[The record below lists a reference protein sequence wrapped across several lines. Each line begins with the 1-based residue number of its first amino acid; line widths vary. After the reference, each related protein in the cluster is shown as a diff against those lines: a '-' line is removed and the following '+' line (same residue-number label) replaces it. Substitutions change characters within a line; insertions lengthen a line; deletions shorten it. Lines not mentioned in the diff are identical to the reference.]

1 MGVLAGVILGIADGL
16 AQGLVTKY
24 QTEKLAN
31 AYKEAANQVRAA
43 AQKYSGQAAD
53 SAMTQE
59 GARQGQ
65 QIQKLA
71 QSQGQKG
78 TSGLSNVDAMTGM
91 NNVQNNGLSGYM
103 QGQNLGRSNKAQEL
117 NSKYNAATIA
127 AQNML
132 SRANTD
138 FNVGNQALK
147 LATNS
152 IGGLLQGYGNIGG
165 SAGLATVTQ
174 PVSTGMN
181 SLTQSAANMFS
192 DENCKESIT
201 NSSGDKIP
209 VADAADALRQI
220 ESIEYQYKPE
230 MGLDNDKHVGIS
242 AQSLEGTALDNGTVK
257 SEPGK
262 FKTLDKQKLLE
273 STLAGIAALQKE
285 IDSLK
290 SGKKIDSLKSG
301 KEMISDVQL
310 KEAVNNKEPN
320 KVENIVESSNNP
332 TKIVKDA
339 GLEQTP
345 LMQEAKQINDGD
357 KRTDEVNNKAVEE
370 TIDWN
375 SLEKKAEEEHNK
387 IQRGESITGFDKV
400 DKFDPNADDYVPPV
414 MEQNFDLKKAL
425 MDYGVSAEDAIDI
438 VDYGLEDQNQYPET
452 INQDETVIDNKM
464 SNSPIAETEPAEGFE
479 NIDNAVQLVNN
490 GKEEEALDLVE
501 KEAEEKEEE
510 PEEKFRIGMLGSS
523 LGKPTTFSNTSIPA
537 YNPKE
542 VNFDSSKIGSSI
554 LGNLLNSINTPSGSI
569 SAPNVSSS
577 IKKPEEL
584 TSNISSKAI
593 GGSIPDSLD
602 ASKEL
607 NVKQGSKMNSYSTN
621 NGGTVNS
628 GATKTN
634 GTLTNNS
641 PELPSF
647 TGHTDT
653 SDDIT
658 IDSLKEATIENL
670 ISKIMEMDDDKA
682 KANEINKE
690 ELTYK
695 GVSIKKLPPEQLN
708 ELIKIVGE

>member
-1 MGVLAGVILGIADGL
+1 MSAVAAIVLGIADAVG
-16 AQGLVTKY
+16 QGLVAKH
-24 QTEKLAN
+24 QSDKLAN

-71 QSQGQKG
+71 QSQGQAG
-78 TSGLSNVDAMTGM
+78 TSGLSNVDAMAGM
-91 NNVQNNGLSGYM
+91 NNVQNSGLSGYM

-117 NSKYNAATIA
+117 NSKYNAATVA

-132 SRANTD
+132 SKAKTD
-138 FNVGNQALK
+138 YKVGNQASNMIFN
-147 LATNS
+147 T
-152 IGGLLQGYGNIGG
+152 IGGLSQGLTNI
-165 SAGLATVTQ
+165 
-174 PVSTGMN
+174 
-181 SLTQSAANMFS
+181 FS

-209 VADAADALRQI
+209 IADAADALRQI

-290 SGKKIDSLKSG
+290 SGK
-301 KEMISDVQL
+301 EMVSDVQL
-310 KEAVNNKEPN
+310 KEAVDNKKPN
-320 KVENIVESSNNP
+320 KVENIVENSNNP
-332 TKIVKDA
+332 TEIVKDA

-400 DKFDPNADDYVPPV
+400 DKFDPNAEDYVPPV

-452 INQDETVIDNKM
+452 INQDETIIDDKM

-479 NIDNAVQLVNN
+479 NIDNAVQLIND

-501 KEAEEKEEE
+501 KEAEEPEEKEEK
-510 PEEKFRIGMLGSS
+510 EEKFRIGMLGSS
-523 LGKPTTFSNTSIPA
+523 LGAPTKFSNTSIPVS
-537 YNPKE
+537 NPKE
-542 VNFDSSKIGSSI
+542 VNFDRSNIGSPI
-554 LGNLLNSINTPSGSI
+554 LGNFLKSINTPSGSI
-569 SAPNVSSS
+569 SAPNVSNS

-607 NVKQGSKMNSYSTN
+607 NVKHGSKMNSYSTN

-653 SDDIT
+653 SDNIT

>member
-1 MGVLAGVILGIADGL
+1 MGVLTGVVLGIANGL

-24 QTEKLAN
+24 QTDKLAN

-65 QIQKLA
+65 QMQKLA
-71 QSQGQKG
+71 QSQGQAG
-78 TSGLSNVDAMTGM
+78 TSGLSNVDAMAGM
-91 NNVQNNGLSGYM
+91 NNVQNSGLSGYM

-117 NSKYNAATIA
+117 NSKYNAATVA

-132 SRANTD
+132 SKAKTD
-138 FNVGNQALK
+138 YKVGNQASNMIFN
-147 LATNS
+147 T
-152 IGGLLQGYGNIGG
+152 IGGLGQGWNNIGG
-165 SAGLATVTQ
+165 SAG
-174 PVSTGMN
+174 MN
-181 SLTQSAANMFS
+181 ALTQSAGSMFS

-209 VADAADALRQI
+209 IADAADALRQI

-290 SGKKIDSLKSG
+290 SGK
-301 KEMISDVQL
+301 EMVSDVQL
-310 KEAVNNKEPN
+310 KEAVNDKKPN
-320 KVENIVESSNNP
+320 KVENIIENSNNP

-345 LMQEAKQINDGD
+345 LMKEAEQINDGD

-400 DKFDPNADDYVPPV
+400 DKFDPNAEDYVPPV

-452 INQDETVIDNKM
+452 INQDETIIDDKM

-479 NIDNAVQLVNN
+479 NIDNAVQLIND
-490 GKEEEALDLVE
+490 GKEEEVLDLVE
-501 KEAEEKEEE
+501 KEAEEKEKEE

-523 LGKPTTFSNTSIPA
+523 LGAPTRFSNTSIPA
-537 YNPKE
+537 SNPKE
-542 VNFDSSKIGSSI
+542 VNFDSSKVGSSM
-554 LGNLLNSINTPSGSI
+554 LGNFLKSINTPSGSI
-569 SAPNVSSS
+569 SAPNVSNS

-621 NGGTVNS
+621 NGGTINS

-653 SDDIT
+653 SDNIT

>member
-1 MGVLAGVILGIADGL
+1 MSAVAAIVLGIADAVG
-16 AQGLVTKY
+16 QGLVTKY
-24 QTEKLAN
+24 QTDKLAD
-31 AYKEAANQVRAA
+31 AYAEAANQVRLAA
-43 AQKYSGQAAD
+43 NKYSGQAAD

-71 QSQGQKG
+71 QAQGQAG
-78 TSGLSNVDAMTGM
+78 TTGLSNVDAMAGM

-103 QGQNLGRSNKAQEL
+103 QGQSLGRSNKAQEL
-117 NSKYNAATIA
+117 NSKYNAATVA

-132 SRANTD
+132 SKAKTD
-138 FNVGNQALK
+138 YKVGNQASNLIFN
-147 LATNS
+147 T
-152 IGGLLQGYGNIGG
+152 IGGLSQGLTNI
-165 SAGLATVTQ
+165 
-174 PVSTGMN
+174 
-181 SLTQSAANMFS
+181 FS

-209 VADAADALRQI
+209 IADAADALRQI

-290 SGKKIDSLKSG
+290 SGK
-301 KEMISDVQL
+301 EMVSDVQL
-310 KEAVNNKEPN
+310 KEAVDNKKPN
-320 KVENIVESSNNP
+320 KVENIIENSNNP
-332 TKIVKDA
+332 TEIVKDA

-345 LMQEAKQINDGD
+345 LMKEAKQINDGD

-400 DKFDPNADDYVPPV
+400 DKFDPNANDYVPPV

-452 INQDETVIDNKM
+452 INQDETIIDNKM
-464 SNSPIAETEPAEGFE
+464 SNSPIVETEPAEGFE
-479 NIDNAVQLVNN
+479 NIDNAVQLIND

-501 KEAEEKEEE
+501 KEAEDKEEEKEE

-523 LGKPTTFSNTSIPA
+523 LGAPTRFSNTSIPA
-537 YNPKE
+537 SNPKE
-542 VNFDSSKIGSSI
+542 VNFDSSKVGSSM

-569 SAPNVSSS
+569 SAPNVSNN

-653 SDDIT
+653 SDNIT

>member
-1 MGVLAGVILGIADGL
+1 MSAVAAIVLGIADAVG
-16 AQGLVTKY
+16 QGLVTKY
-24 QTEKLAN
+24 QTDKLAD
-31 AYKEAANQVRAA
+31 AYAEAANQVRLAA
-43 AQKYSGQAAD
+43 NKYSGQAAD

-71 QSQGQKG
+71 QAQGQAG
-78 TSGLSNVDAMTGM
+78 TTGLSNVDAMAGM

-103 QGQNLGRSNKAQEL
+103 QGQSLGRSNKAQEL
-117 NSKYNAATIA
+117 NSKYNAATVA

-132 SRANTD
+132 SKAKTD
-138 FNVGNQALK
+138 YKVGNQASNLIFN
-147 LATNS
+147 T
-152 IGGLLQGYGNIGG
+152 IGGLSQGLTNI
-165 SAGLATVTQ
+165 
-174 PVSTGMN
+174 
-181 SLTQSAANMFS
+181 FS

-209 VADAADALRQI
+209 IADAADALRQI

-290 SGKKIDSLKSG
+290 SGK
-301 KEMISDVQL
+301 EMVSDVQL
-310 KEAVNNKEPN
+310 KEAVDNKKPN
-320 KVENIVESSNNP
+320 KVENIIENSNNP
-332 TKIVKDA
+332 TEIVKDA

-345 LMQEAKQINDGD
+345 LMKEAKQINDGD

-400 DKFDPNADDYVPPV
+400 DKFDPNANDYVPPV

-452 INQDETVIDNKM
+452 INQDETIIDNKM

-479 NIDNAVQLVNN
+479 NIDNAVQLIND

-501 KEAEEKEEE
+501 KEAEDKEEEKEE

-523 LGKPTTFSNTSIPA
+523 LGAPTRFSNTSIPA
-537 YNPKE
+537 SNPKE
-542 VNFDSSKIGSSI
+542 VNFDSSKVGSSM

-569 SAPNVSSS
+569 SAPNVSNN

-653 SDDIT
+653 SDNIT

>member
-1 MGVLAGVILGIADGL
+1 MSAVAAIVLGIADAVG
-16 AQGLVTKY
+16 QGLVTKY
-24 QTEKLAN
+24 QTDKLAD
-31 AYKEAANQVRAA
+31 AYAEAANQVRLAA
-43 AQKYSGQAAD
+43 NKYSGQAAD

-71 QSQGQKG
+71 QAQGQAG
-78 TSGLSNVDAMTGM
+78 TTGLSNVDAMAGM

-103 QGQNLGRSNKAQEL
+103 QGQSLGRSNKAQEL
-117 NSKYNAATIA
+117 NSKYNAATVA

-132 SRANTD
+132 SKAKTD
-138 FNVGNQALK
+138 YKVGNQASNLIFN
-147 LATNS
+147 T
-152 IGGLLQGYGNIGG
+152 IGGLSQGLTNI
-165 SAGLATVTQ
+165 
-174 PVSTGMN
+174 
-181 SLTQSAANMFS
+181 FS

-209 VADAADALRQI
+209 IADAADALRQI

-290 SGKKIDSLKSG
+290 SGK
-301 KEMISDVQL
+301 EMVSDVQL
-310 KEAVNNKEPN
+310 KEAVDNNKPN
-320 KVENIVESSNNP
+320 KVENIIENSNNP
-332 TKIVKDA
+332 TEIVKDA

-345 LMQEAKQINDGD
+345 LMKEAKQINDGD

-400 DKFDPNADDYVPPV
+400 DKFDPNANDYVPPV

-452 INQDETVIDNKM
+452 INQDETIIDNKM

-479 NIDNAVQLVNN
+479 NIDNAVQLIND

-501 KEAEEKEEE
+501 KEAEDKEEEKEE

-523 LGKPTTFSNTSIPA
+523 LGAPTRFSNTSIPA
-537 YNPKE
+537 SNPKE
-542 VNFDSSKIGSSI
+542 VNFDSSKVGSSM

-569 SAPNVSSS
+569 SAPNVSNN

-653 SDDIT
+653 SDNIT

>member
-1 MGVLAGVILGIADGL
+1 MSAVAAIVLGIANGV
-16 AQGLVTKY
+16 AQGLVTKH
-24 QTEKLAN
+24 QSDKLAD
-31 AYKEAANQVRAA
+31 AYQDAANQVRAA
-43 AQKYSGQAAD
+43 ANKYSGQAAD

-71 QSQGQKG
+71 QSQGQTG
-78 TSGLSNVDAMTGM
+78 TSGLSNVDAMAGM
-91 NNVQNNGLSGYM
+91 NNVQNSGLSGYM

-132 SRANTD
+132 SRAQTD
-138 FNVGNQALK
+138 YNVGNQALK

-174 PVSTGMN
+174 PVSAGMN
-181 SLTQSAANMFS
+181 ALTQSGANMFS

-290 SGKKIDSLKSG
+290 SGK
-301 KEMISDVQL
+301 EMVSDVQL
-310 KEAVNNKEPN
+310 KEAVDNKKPN
-320 KVENIVESSNNP
+320 KVENIVENSNNP

-357 KRTDEVNNKAVEE
+357 KRTDEVNNKAVED

-414 MEQNFDLKKAL
+414 MEQDFDLKKAL

-438 VDYGLEDQNQYPET
+438 ADYGLEDQNQYPET

-501 KEAEEKEEE
+501 KETEEKEEE

-542 VNFDSSKIGSSI
+542 VNFDSSKIGSSM
-554 LGNLLNSINTPSGSI
+554 LGNFLNSINTPSGSI

-653 SDDIT
+653 SGDIT

>member
-1 MGVLAGVILGIADGL
+1 MSAVAAIVLGIADAVG
-16 AQGLVTKY
+16 QGLVTKY
-24 QTEKLAN
+24 QTDKLAD
-31 AYKEAANQVRAA
+31 AYAEAANQVRLAA
-43 AQKYSGQAAD
+43 NKYSGQAAD

-71 QSQGQKG
+71 QAQGQAG
-78 TSGLSNVDAMTGM
+78 TTGLSNVDAMAGM

-103 QGQNLGRSNKAQEL
+103 QGQSLGRSNKAQEL
-117 NSKYNAATIA
+117 NSKYNAATVA

-132 SRANTD
+132 SKAKTD
-138 FNVGNQALK
+138 YKVGNQASNLIFN
-147 LATNS
+147 T
-152 IGGLLQGYGNIGG
+152 IGGLSQGLTNI
-165 SAGLATVTQ
+165 
-174 PVSTGMN
+174 
-181 SLTQSAANMFS
+181 FS

-209 VADAADALRQI
+209 IADAADALRQI

-290 SGKKIDSLKSG
+290 SGK
-301 KEMISDVQL
+301 EMVSDVQL
-310 KEAVNNKEPN
+310 KEAVDNKKPN
-320 KVENIVESSNNP
+320 KVENIIENSNNP
-332 TKIVKDA
+332 TEIVKDA

-345 LMQEAKQINDGD
+345 LMKEAKQINDGD

-400 DKFDPNADDYVPPV
+400 DKFDPNANDYVPPV

-452 INQDETVIDNKM
+452 INQDETIIDNKM

-479 NIDNAVQLVNN
+479 NIDNAVQLIND

-501 KEAEEKEEE
+501 KEAEDKEEEKEE

-523 LGKPTTFSNTSIPA
+523 LGAPTRFSNTSIPA
-537 YNPKE
+537 SNPKE
-542 VNFDSSKIGSSI
+542 VNFDSSKVGYSM

-569 SAPNVSSS
+569 SAPNVSNN

-653 SDDIT
+653 SDNIT

-682 KANEINKE
+682 KANGINKE

>member
-1 MGVLAGVILGIADGL
+1 MGVLAGVILGIADAVG
-16 AQGLVTKY
+16 QGLVTKY
-24 QTEKLAN
+24 QTDKLAD
-31 AYKEAANQVRAA
+31 AYAEAANQVRAA
-43 AQKYSGQAAD
+43 ANKYSGQAAD
-53 SAMTQE
+53 AAMTQE

-71 QSQGQKG
+71 QSQGQTG
-78 TSGLSNVDAMTGM
+78 TSGLSNVDAMAGM
-91 NNVQNNGLSGYM
+91 NNIQNNGLSGYM

-117 NSKYNAATIA
+117 NSKYNAETAA

-132 SRANTD
+132 SKAQTD
-138 FNVGNQALK
+138 YNVGRQTSNMIFNTLGN
-147 LATNS
+147 L
-152 IGGLLQGYGNIGG
+152 GGLA
-165 SAGLATVTQ
+165 S
-174 PVSTGMN
+174 
-181 SLTQSAANMFS
+181 MFTS

-301 KEMISDVQL
+301 KEMVSDVQL
-310 KEAVNNKEPN
+310 KEAVDNKEPN
-320 KVENIVESSNNP
+320 KVENIVENSNNP

-345 LMQEAKQINDGD
+345 LMQEAKQINNGD

-400 DKFDPNADDYVPPV
+400 DKFDPNAEDYVPPV
-414 MEQNFDLKKAL
+414 MEQDFDLKKAL

-464 SNSPIAETEPAEGFE
+464 SNSPIAETKPAEGFE
-479 NIDNAVQLVNN
+479 NIDNAVQLIND

-523 LGKPTTFSNTSIPA
+523 LGAPTRFSNTSIPA
-537 YNPKE
+537 SNPKE
-542 VNFDSSKIGSSI
+542 VNFDSSNIGSPI

-569 SAPNVSSS
+569 SAPNVSNS

-653 SDDIT
+653 SDNIK

>member
-1 MGVLAGVILGIADGL
+1 MGFLAPVILGIADAVG
-16 AQGLVTKY
+16 QGLVTKY
-24 QTEKLAN
+24 QTDKLAD
-31 AYKEAANQVRAA
+31 AYADAANQVRMAA
-43 AQKYSGQAAD
+43 NKYSGQAAD

-71 QSQGQKG
+71 QSQGQAG

-103 QGQNLGRSNKAQEL
+103 QGQNLGRSNKEQEL

-165 SAGLATVTQ
+165 SA
-174 PVSTGMN
+174 GMN

-301 KEMISDVQL
+301 KEMVSDVQL
-310 KEAVNNKEPN
+310 KEAVDNKEPN
-320 KVENIVESSNNP
+320 KVENIVENSNNP

-400 DKFDPNADDYVPPV
+400 DKFDPNAEDYVPPV
-414 MEQNFDLKKAL
+414 MEQDFDLKKAL

-438 VDYGLEDQNQYPET
+438 ADYGLEDQNQYPET

-501 KEAEEKEEE
+501 KEAEDKEEEE

-523 LGKPTTFSNTSIPA
+523 LGKPTTFSNTSIPVS
-537 YNPKE
+537 NPKE
-542 VNFDSSKIGSSI
+542 VNFDSSNIGSPI

-653 SDDIT
+653 SDNIT

>member
-1 MGVLAGVILGIADGL
+1 MSAVAAIVLGIADAVG
-16 AQGLVTKY
+16 QGLVTKY
-24 QTEKLAN
+24 QTDKLAD

-65 QIQKLA
+65 QMQKLA
-71 QSQGQKG
+71 QSQGQAG
-78 TSGLSNVDAMTGM
+78 TSGLSNVDAMAGM

-117 NSKYNAATIA
+117 NSKYNAATVA

-132 SRANTD
+132 SKAKTD
-138 FNVGNQALK
+138 YKVGNQASNLIFN
-147 LATNS
+147 T
-152 IGGLLQGYGNIGG
+152 IGGLGQGWNNIGG
-165 SAGLATVTQ
+165 SAG
-174 PVSTGMN
+174 MN
-181 SLTQSAANMFS
+181 ALTQSAANMFS

-209 VADAADALRQI
+209 IADAADALRQI

-290 SGKKIDSLKSG
+290 SGK
-301 KEMISDVQL
+301 EMVSDVQL

-320 KVENIVESSNNP
+320 KVENIVENSNNP

-425 MDYGVSAEDAIDI
+425 MDYGVSAEDAINI

-452 INQDETVIDNKM
+452 INQDETIIDDKM
-464 SNSPIAETEPAEGFE
+464 SNSPIVETEPAEGFE
-479 NIDNAVQLVNN
+479 NIDNAVQLIND

-501 KEAEEKEEE
+501 KEAEDKEEEKEE

-537 YNPKE
+537 SNPKE
-542 VNFDSSKIGSSI
+542 VNFDSSKVGSSM

-653 SDDIT
+653 SDNIT

>member
-1 MGVLAGVILGIADGL
+1 MGVVAGVVLAIASGVT
-16 AQGLVTKY
+16 QGLVAKH
-24 QTEKLAN
+24 QSDKLAE
-31 AYKEAANQVRAA
+31 AYEEAANQVRAA

-53 SAMTQE
+53 TAMTQE

-78 TSGLSNVDAMTGM
+78 TSGLSNVDAMAGM
-91 NNVQNNGLSGYM
+91 NNVQNSGLSGYM

-117 NSKYNAATIA
+117 NSKYNAATVA

-132 SRANTD
+132 SKAKTD
-138 FNVGNQALK
+138 YNVGRQTSNMIFN
-147 LATNS
+147 T
-152 IGGLLQGYGNIGG
+152 IGNLGQGWNNIGG
-165 SAGLATVTQ
+165 SAG
-174 PVSTGMN
+174 MN
-181 SLTQSAANMFS
+181 ALTNSAANMFS

-209 VADAADALRQI
+209 TADAADALRQI

-285 IDSLK
+285 L
-290 SGKKIDSLKSG
+290 DSLKSG
-301 KEMISDVQL
+301 KEMVSDVQL
-310 KEAVNNKEPN
+310 KEAVDNKKPN
-320 KVENIVESSNNP
+320 KVENIIENSNNP
-332 TKIVKDA
+332 TEIVKDA

-400 DKFDPNADDYVPPV
+400 DKFDPNAEDYVPPV

-452 INQDETVIDNKM
+452 INQNETIIDDKM
-464 SNSPIAETEPAEGFE
+464 SNSPIAETEPAKGFE
-479 NIDNAVQLVNN
+479 NIDNAVQLIND
-490 GKEEEALDLVE
+490 GKEEEALDLIE
-501 KEAEEKEEE
+501 KEAEDKEGEEE

-523 LGKPTTFSNTSIPA
+523 LGKPTKFSNTSIPVS
-537 YNPKE
+537 NPKE
-542 VNFDSSKIGSSI
+542 VNFDRSNIGAPV
-554 LGNLLNSINTPSGSI
+554 LGNFLKSINTPSGSI
-569 SAPNVSSS
+569 SAPNVSNS

-593 GGSIPDSLD
+593 GGSIPNSLD

-653 SDDIT
+653 SDNIT

-670 ISKIMEMDDDKA
+670 ISKIMEMDDNKA
-682 KANEINKE
+682 EANEINKE